1 MQNKN
6 IECGKI
12 DKCRYANNCPYD
24 YYPQEYYAC
33 FDSKRISY
41 TEYINIA
48 KKYKKIKNRG
58 ENEYEESKYSEK
70 PKNRKFKF
78 CK

>member
-12 DKCRYANNCPYD
+12 DKCRYANNCPHD
-24 YYPQEYYAC
+24 YYPLVYYAC

-48 KKYKKIKNRG
+48 KKYRKIKNIG
-58 ENEYEESKYSEK
+58 ENKNEYENTKYSEK
-70 PKNRKFKF
+70 SKNRK
-78 CK
+78 